1 MDLSTAF
8 QAFLLGIVEGITEF
22 LPISSTGHLILVQ
35 DMLGFQ
41 GPAGELFPI
50 VIQLG
55 AILAVCW
62 LYRVKLIN
70 TVLTLL
76 RNSGAQHF
84 TLNILIAFLPSAVIG
99 VLAYKFIKQVL
110 FSPLVV
116 AIALIVGGIAI
127 LIIERLPSVT
137 APKVRYETIE
147 AIPYSRA
154 LAIGFFQCIS
164 MIPGTSRAAATIMG
178 ALLVGVTREAAAEF
192 SFMLAI
198 PTMLGATAYDTY
210 KNRATL
216 SLEGMEIIAI
226 GFVTAFIVALVV
238 IRWMIGYVSRHGFA
252 PFAYY
257 RIVLGALMLGL
268 LLLR

>member
-70 TVLTLL
+70 TVLTLQ
-76 RNSGAQHF
+76 RNSGAQRF
-84 TLNILIAFLPSAVIG
+84 TFNILIAFLPSAVIG
-99 VLAYKFIKQVL
+99 VLAYKFIKQAL

-178 ALLVGVTREAAAEF
+178 AMLVGVSREAAAEF

-198 PTMLGATAYDTY
+198 PTMLGATVYDTY

-216 SLEGMEIIAI
+216 SLEGMEIIAM
-226 GFVTAFIVALVV
+226 GFVTAFIVALFV